1 LHERGNAADQPALP
15 KVDSVR
21 ALGQLQRMDAQ
32 RGIARRMV
40 IGLPPEG
47 LTPAWERD
55 FEAFTP
61 AGVIV
66 FRRDFASLEA
76 LRQLTTRLRELARPR
91 RLFLAIDEEGGHVSQ
106 LSGLL
111 TVPPNAALLARGA
124 SAGDIAWASRVTGER
139 LRSLGVDWVFAPV
152 ADLHSEPHNPV
163 IGPRSFG
170 VTAEAVTSA
179 IGEALAGFDQA
190 GIASCLKHFPGHG
203 DTEIDSHLALPTCRA
218 DRDTLER
225 REIAPFRA
233 HASAD
238 AVMSAHVVYP
248 ALDAERPATFS
259 RAIVH
264 DLLRERLAFR
274 GVCIT
279 DALEMKGATGDRDAA
294 EAARLALEAGCDLLL
309 FAFHDENVRRAR
321 LELAKWLVDGRIERT
336 NFDASRPRLAE
347 FDQRRA
353 KPSAEELARPLESL
367 TPAGWDERLSAI
379 ANRGLI
385 VRDERVQLMRAAYE
399 RGGTCEVIE
408 PAWPHGDSIAEL
420 LAREGV
426 RVRGTAGTSGALA
439 IEIISSRV
447 PIAAD
452 ALAALDARC
461 ATRPTIV
468 VGLQNDAFLDSLAGA
483 AARISAA
490 DSTPLTRRVVAA
502 RIASLLGARA
512 GS

>member
-1 LHERGNAADQPALP
+1 
-15 KVDSVR
+15 
-21 ALGQLQRMDAQ
+21 MDAQ

-40 IGLPPEG
+40 IGLPANG
-47 LTPAWERD
+47 LSPAWERD
-55 FEAFTP
+55 FADFTP

-66 FRRDFASLEA
+66 FRRDFDSLEA
-76 LRQLTTRLRELARPR
+76 LRRLTTRLRDLARPR
-91 RLFLAIDEEGGHVSQ
+91 RLFIAIDEEGGHVSQ

-111 TVPPNAALLARGA
+111 TVPPNATLLARGA
-124 SAGDIAWASRVTGER
+124 APGDIEWTSLVTGER
-139 LRSLGVDWVFAPV
+139 LRSLGVDWGFAPV
-152 ADLHSEPHNPV
+152 ADVHSEPQNPV

-170 VTAEAVTSA
+170 STPEAVTRA
-179 IGEALAGFDQA
+179 IGEALTGFGAA

-218 DRDTLER
+218 DLATLER

-233 HASAD
+233 HATAD

-264 DLLRERLAFR
+264 DLLRERLAFH

-321 LELAKWLVDGRIERT
+321 LQLAKWLVDGRIDRT

-347 FDQRRA
+347 FDRRRTE
-353 KPSAEELARPLESL
+353 PTAEEIARPLAAL
-367 TPAGWDERLSAI
+367 TPAGWEERLSAI
-379 ANRGLI
+379 ASRGLI
-385 VRDERVQLMRAAYE
+385 VRDERAGALRSAYE
-399 RGGTCEVIE
+399 QGGACDVIE
-408 PAWPHGDSIAEL
+408 PAWPHGESIVQL
-420 LAREGV
+420 LAGAGV
-426 RVRGTAGTSGALA
+426 RARAAGEATEARGTPSASTPA

-447 PIAAD
+447 PLSAD
-452 ALAALDARC
+452 TLAALAQRC
-461 ATRPTIV
+461 AARPTIV
-468 VGLQNDAFLDSLAGA
+468 VGLQNDAFLDSLAAA

-490 DSTPLTRRVVAA
+490 DSTPLTRRVVAE
-502 RIASLLGARA
+502 RIATLLGARPA
-512 GS
+512 R